1 MSEITNSQFYS
12 PIIQNGSKGVKMI
25 TLTFADGQSITNLIA
40 NGDVF
45 VSTTPVNTEIFED
58 DNDSLII
65 VIDSQG
71 SREEHTDWKFAN
83 VIHTLE
89 GEYWICFS
97 QVTPLEQMELDIQ
110 AKLDYIAMMADID
123 IDM

>member
-1 MSEITNSQFYS
+1 
-12 PIIQNGSKGVKMI
+12 MI
-25 TLTFADGQSITNLIA
+25 TLTFADGQSITNLTA

-58 DNDSLII
+58 DNDTLVI

-71 SREEHTDWKFAN
+71 GREEHTDWKFAN